1 MAQTSIAAPLSGIE
15 GNLSR
20 NHVSTRIVARI
31 AEGTIPFG
39 RVVKQ
44 GSADDGAALPSSAAD
59 CFVGLSMQDPT
70 KEAGTDGTRKFVQ
83 YDEMPVLE
91 DGEAWVLPEETVA
104 PNDPVYVRIAAG
116 GSGQTVGRV
125 RKSADETVAVKRQQ
139 TLTLSGALDGGR
151 RRVQKIVLSADLV
164 AADQVDG
171 KIGGTA
177 IAAITYGG
185 SHAATMAEIVN
196 AIEQAAE
203 TAGAQML
210 EVSIK
215 GATKREIHIFSADV
229 GATTAPLVDW
239 AVTHGGGG
247 TAVFAAAT
255 GADVTA
261 GKEPHGLSIELDGGA
276 ALVQDWA
283 GTGDATLRAFAE
295 LLAAQPAIDS
305 AVVTAASDTGGGQ
318 DDAERVITVVAAVG
332 SPTANAFT
340 NPTVSGGVNAR
351 TLVVAETV
359 AGVAAVVAK
368 AVLWPNA
375 RFKSTGGVATLTKMA
390 VAVL

>member
-1 MAQTSIAAPLSGIE
+1 
-15 GNLSR
+15 
-20 NHVSTRIVARI
+20 
-31 AEGTIPFG
+31 
-39 RVVKQ
+39 
-44 GSADDGAALPSSAAD
+44 
-59 CFVGLSMQDPT
+59 
-70 KEAGTDGTRKFVQ
+70 
-83 YDEMPVLE
+83 
-91 DGEAWVLPEETVA
+91 
-104 PNDPVYVRIAAG
+104 
-116 GSGQTVGRV
+116 
-125 RKSADETVAVKRQQ
+125 
-139 TLTLSGALDGGR
+139 
-151 RRVQKIVLSADLV
+151 
-164 AADQVDG
+164 
-171 KIGGTA
+171 
-177 IAAITYGG
+177 
-185 SHAATMAEIVN
+185 
-196 AIEQAAE
+196 
-203 TAGAQML
+203 ML